1 MSFAP
6 SSVYPIT
13 DGGAFIEKSVG
24 NLFEYTADSDSS
36 EFPHRVWV
44 ADDRNII
51 PGLESGWRYGL
62 VKKTVAYLVVDEDEY
77 GKPVIEKWSI
87 KNHKTYS

>member
-13 DGGAFIEKSVG
+13 KGGRFYEKSSDS
-24 NLFEYTADSDSS
+24 LFEYTSDSENP
-36 EFPHRVWV
+36 EFPDRIWV
-44 ADDRNII
+44 AGAENIL

-77 GKPVIEKWSI
+77 GKPVVEKWFI